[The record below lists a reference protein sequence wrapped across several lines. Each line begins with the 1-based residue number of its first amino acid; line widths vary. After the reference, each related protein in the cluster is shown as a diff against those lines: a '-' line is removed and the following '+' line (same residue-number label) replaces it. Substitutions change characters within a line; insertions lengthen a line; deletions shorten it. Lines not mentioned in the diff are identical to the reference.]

1 MAADPGSQQLTWPN
15 EPRCGGG
22 PSGLFV
28 GGVTRKYVISFW
40 LLNKINSNK
49 PECDGCPESA
59 DASAQIWQVF
69 RKHWNQIFQHN
80 NSSQFSSWWG
90 PSYCVG
96 WHLDCTVLCKNANK
110 EKKPVTFLCS
120 ACIEINSCDLTENSG
135 ILQVLASCNTHLF
148 RRTSPRC
155 LQQVFAILEEFS
167 LCLRQACAILRC
179 LQNEGATF

>member
-28 GGVTRKYVISFW
+28 GGLTRKYVISFW

-59 DASAQIWQVF
+59 DASARSWQVF
-69 RKHWNQIFQHN
+69 RKHWNQILQHN

-96 WHLDCTVLCKNANK
+96 WHLDCPVLCKNANK
-110 EKKPVTFLCS
+110 EKK
-120 ACIEINSCDLTENSG
+120 
-135 ILQVLASCNTHLF
+135 ASN
-148 RRTSPRC
+148 
-155 LQQVFAILEEFS
+155 VFV
-167 LCLRQACAILRC
+167 LCLHWNQQLWFNREQWNTPGTCK
-179 LQNEGATF
+179 LQHSFVSTDFS